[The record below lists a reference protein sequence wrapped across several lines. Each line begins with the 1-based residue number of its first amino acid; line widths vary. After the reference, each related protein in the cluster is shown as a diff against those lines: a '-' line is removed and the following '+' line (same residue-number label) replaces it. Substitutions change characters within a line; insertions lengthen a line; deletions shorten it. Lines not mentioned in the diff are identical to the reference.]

1 MPTLVI
7 LFFFILI
14 ILMLPSLFYSLILGA
29 VLAPNKLAMGQSYE
43 QLDKG
48 EEGRLGKREF

>member
-1 MPTLVI
+1 MPLSFLWCI
-7 LFFFILI
+7 LLCDNNK
-14 ILMLPSLFYSLILGA
+14 GA

-48 EEGRLGKREF
+48 EEGQLGKREF